1 MALICLLPVLVLH
14 LAGIV
19 PLCPCEAK
27 RYCSFLVEVRD
38 GIFLPIACVYRVSG
52 FSLVFIA
59 GKVLTDRCGPP
70 LLDFASME
78 VSEDLCS

>member
-70 LLDFASME
+70 S
-78 VSEDLCS
+78 